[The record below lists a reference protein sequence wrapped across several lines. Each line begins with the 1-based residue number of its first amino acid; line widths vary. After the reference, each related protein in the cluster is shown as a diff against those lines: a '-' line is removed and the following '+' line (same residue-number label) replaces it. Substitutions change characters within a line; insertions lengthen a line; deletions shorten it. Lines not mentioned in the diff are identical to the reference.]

1 MEMDDDLD
9 VSISVLEEA
18 FNVMGSVD
26 ELTELESPILLVLE
40 APEIGEAVALH
51 VDVKKLIELSL

>member
-1 MEMDDDLD
+1 MDDDLD

-40 APEIGEAVALH
+40 APEIGEAVDLD
-51 VDVKKLIELSL
+51 VDAKKLIELSL

>member
-1 MEMDDDLD
+1 MDDDLD

>member
-40 APEIGEAVALH
+40 APEIGEAVDLD
-51 VDVKKLIELSL
+51 VDAKKLIELSL

>member
-9 VSISVLEEA
+9 VSITVLEEA

-40 APEIGEAVALH
+40 APEIGEAVDLD
-51 VDVKKLIELSL
+51 VDAKKLIELSL

>member
-1 MEMDDDLD
+1 MDDDLD

-40 APEIGEAVALH
+40 APELARL
-51 VDVKKLIELSL
+51 